1 MKREGTQLN
10 AGFEKEV
17 MECKRLEK
25 ECGQIVELQGFI
37 SQMKEE
43 GSNLQMELEKK
54 AKECER
60 LERENE
66 DLKNMGAEYEKL
78 YDELDRI
85 VIARKSVMD
94 RLKDLFCGPK
104 LAGSG

>member
-1 MKREGTQLN
+1 
-10 AGFEKEV
+10 
-17 MECKRLEK
+17 
-25 ECGQIVELQGFI
+25 
-37 SQMKEE
+37 
-43 GSNLQMELEKK
+43 MELEKK
-54 AKECER
+54 VKECER

-85 VIARKSVMD
+85 VMARKSVTD

-104 LAGSG
+104 PAGSG